1 MNKYLL
7 QAIKGIKR
15 SPSRTLLTTLG
26 IMIGIGTVIMV
37 LSAGEGF
44 KSYINNQID
53 TFGSNTVI
61 IQTSVP
67 DSTKARANGPSS
79 NANTS
84 AVNAVPITTLKSR
97 DVDNIKSLPNVLNAY
112 GASIGQQIVTYG
124 NVSKN
129 IFIFG
134 ADASR
139 FDIDKGVISEG
150 RPYTQNEDQALAQ
163 VAILGHDIAFDLFGE
178 DDPLGKYIRVGNY
191 NFEIIGV
198 YDRRGSF
205 GFSNDDEQVFIPLQ
219 TLQKKILGTDYL
231 LYSIVQLEDNNKA
244 DATSLDITDTIRHNH
259 QITDP
264 VKDDFKVQT
273 QAESLD
279 TFNTILSAVTALLLA
294 IACISLIVGGVGV
307 MNIMYVAV
315 TERIGEVGLKKA
327 LGARNRDILYEFLFE
342 AILLTLIGGACG
354 ILGGA
359 FLSFLISKVAQS
371 LGLYWNLV
379 IPLYGII
386 LSVSVSM
393 VIGVTFGVFPA
404 RNAARLNPIEA
415 LNKE

>member
-1 MNKYLL
+1 
-7 QAIKGIKR
+7 
-15 SPSRTLLTTLG
+15 
-26 IMIGIGTVIMV
+26 MIGIGTVIMV